1 MIKCKVD
8 LLSELKK
15 VGFNTSVLRKN
26 KIMGEAT
33 LQKLRKGGL
42 PSWAELNKIC
52 TLLDCQPGDLMEYV
66 PDSEE
71 KP

>member
-1 MIKCKVD
+1 MIRCKVD

-15 VGFNTSVLRKN
+15 FGYNTSVLRKN

-33 LQKLRKGGL
+33 IQKLRKSGL

-52 TLLDCQPGDLMEYV
+52 TLLNCQPGDLVEYV
-66 PDSEE
+66 PDKEE
-71 KP
+71 